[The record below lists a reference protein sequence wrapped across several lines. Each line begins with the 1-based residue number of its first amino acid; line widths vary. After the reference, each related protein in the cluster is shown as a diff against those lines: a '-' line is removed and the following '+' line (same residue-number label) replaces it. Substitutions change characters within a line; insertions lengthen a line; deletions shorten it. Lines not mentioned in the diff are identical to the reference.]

1 MTPEPVSKVIV
12 FAGPNGSGKST
23 ITEGLLIGF
32 DGEYINADAMAKEL
46 EPRIPDYLERNLIA
60 ADLANDRRQEA
71 ISQGRP
77 FAFETVFSTAGK
89 LAIMTQA
96 KAAGYEVGL
105 VFVTTRD
112 PEINVQRVANRVEEG
127 GHSVA
132 PDKIR
137 SRYHGAMGLLPAG
150 VEVADIAAIYDNSL
164 ASERIVAIKRAGQLQ
179 LQPDAHQVPWVQ
191 DKLWTPY
198 QARETSLQAIQQA
211 YQADVERNPT
221 ALPCSQARADAS
233 DGKRYAG
240 RIVGL
245 TEHHAL
251 QQIGANVYKLHDRL
265 LVPATPLELG
275 KHATIQYAYSK
286 GHVVTPDLAKP
297 GPGKQLG
304 R

>member
-1 MTPEPVSKVIV
+1 MTPDPVAKVIV

-60 ADLANDRRQEA
+60 AELANDRRQEA

-77 FAFETVFSTAGK
+77 FAFETVMSTPEK
-89 LAIMTQA
+89 VAIMSQA

-105 VFVTTRD
+105 VFVTTSD

-137 SRYHGAMGLLPAG
+137 SRYHGAMGLLPAA
-150 VEVADIAAIYDNSL
+150 VETADVAAIYDNSEQ
-164 ASERIVAIKRAGQLQ
+164 AERIVAIKRAGQLQ
-179 LQPDAHQVPWVQ
+179 LQPHALQVSWVQ

-198 QARETSLQAIQQA
+198 QAREASLQTIQQA
-211 YQADVERNPT
+211 FQADVGRNPT

-233 DGKRYAG
+233 HGKRYSG

-245 TEHHAL
+245 TEYHAL
-251 QQIGANVYKLHDRL
+251 QQIGANVYKVHDRL

-286 GHVVTPDLAKP
+286 GHVVTPDIARP
-297 GPGKQLG
+297 GPGKQIG

>member
-1 MTPEPVSKVIV
+1 MTTDPVSKVIV

-23 ITEGLLIGF
+23 ITEGLLVGF
-32 DGEYINADAMAKEL
+32 DGDYINADAMAKEL

-60 ADLANDRRQEA
+60 AGLANDRRQEA

-77 FAFETVFSTAGK
+77 FAYETVFSTVEK

-105 VFVTTRD
+105 VFITTGN

-127 GHSVA
+127 GHSVE

-150 VEVADIAAIYDNSL
+150 VENADVAAIYDNSL

-179 LQPDAHQVPWVQ
+179 LQPEAQQVPWVN

-211 YQADVERNPT
+211 FRADVGRNPT

-233 DGKRYAG
+233 HGKRYTG
-240 RIVGL
+240 KIVGL
-245 TEHHAL
+245 TEYHAL
-251 QQIGANVYKLHDRL
+251 QQIGANVYKVHDRL
-265 LVPATPLELG
+265 LVPPMPLELG

-286 GHVVTPDLAKP
+286 GHVVTPELARP
-297 GPGKQLG
+297 GPGIQRG